1 MTTSRL
7 AETTAIRHC
16 HLCLVEV
23 PACDNYCRRCGT
35 HQQRSPTGPAKW
47 QEEETKRVLEIE
59 TTYQSL
65 SSPVVNLLAQ
75 TVTARASALR
85 GNPTGTRMVAVLA
98 ALPIWLLIILLS
110 PLDAYAAAKAVSK
123 QMDYQ

>member
-7 AETTAIRHC
+7 AATTAIRHC

-35 HQQRSPTGPAKW
+35 HQQRRPTGPAKW
-47 QEEETKRVLEIE
+47 QEDETKRVLEIE
-59 TTYQSL
+59 ATYQSL

-75 TVTARASALR
+75 MVKARTSVLR
-85 GNPTGTRMVAVLA
+85 GNSTGTRMVTALA

-123 QMDYQ
+123 QLDYQ